1 MTLLISEKWFIHV
14 FGGGGGALHKPS
26 TSIECD
32 SRPFHYYFDIYYLV
46 VWVVAMNTSL

>member
-1 MTLLISEKWFIHV
+1 MPLLISEKWFIV
-14 FGGGGGALHKPS
+14 WGVLHKAP

-32 SRPFHYYFDIYYLV
+32 SRPFHYYFDINYLYV